1 MKGTLI
7 TFEGGEGGGKSTQIA
22 RLHDYL
28 MAQGHAVIVTREP
41 GGTPIAERIR
51 DLLLD
56 PENDSL
62 VSMAELL
69 LYEAAR
75 AQHVGELILPAMNAG
90 TIVLCDRFYDST
102 VAYQGA
108 GRHVAPADV
117 ETLNNLATCGLKP
130 TITIL
135 FDLPPEIGLQRAK
148 GDSAGDRIEKEALGF
163 HERVREGYLALA
175 DADPERIHVVDA
187 LQSMDDMTEAIR
199 SIIDTALIDQEG

>member
-7 TFEGGEGGGKSTQIA
+7 TIEGGEGGGKSTQIG

-28 MAQGHAVIVTREP
+28 IEQGHAVIVTREP

-56 PENDSL
+56 PDNDDL

-75 AQHVGELILPAMNAG
+75 AQHVGELILPALHSG

-108 GRHVAPADV
+108 GRHIAPTDV
-117 ETLNNLATCGLKP
+117 ETLNNLATCGLEP
-130 TITIL
+130 DITIL
-135 FDLPPEIGLQRAK
+135 FDLPPKEGLKRAK
-148 GDSAGDRIEKEALGF
+148 GDTVGDRIEKEAIEF
-163 HERVREGYLALA
+163 HERVREGYLKLA
-175 DADPERIHVVDA
+175 EENPERIHTIDA
-187 LQSMDDMTEAIR
+187 LKSIDEVSQDIR
-199 SIIDTALIDQEG
+199 GIIDSSLVTQEA

>member
-22 RLHDYL
+22 RLYDYL
-28 MAQGHAVIVTREP
+28 ISQGHAVIVTREP

-75 AQHVGELILPAMNAG
+75 AQHVGELIFPALNAG

-102 VAYQGA
+102 IAYQGA
-108 GRHVAPADV
+108 GRHVSSKDV
-117 ETLNNLATCGLKP
+117 ETLNALATCGLKP
-130 TITIL
+130 DITLL

-148 GDSAGDRIEKEALGF
+148 GESTGDRIEKEALEF

-175 DADPERIHVVDA
+175 DAHPERVHVLDA
-187 LQSMDDMTEAIR
+187 LQSIDDMTTIIR
-199 SIIDTALIDQEG
+199 TIIDSELSELED

>member
-7 TFEGGEGGGKSTQIA
+7 TIEGGEGGGKSTQIA

-28 MAQGHAVIVTREP
+28 IEQGHAVIVTREP

-56 PENDSL
+56 PDNDDL

-75 AQHVGELILPAMNAG
+75 AQHVGELILPALHSG

-108 GRHVAPADV
+108 GRHIAPADV
-117 ETLNNLATCGLKP
+117 ETLNNLATCGLEP
-130 TITIL
+130 DITIL
-135 FDLPPEIGLQRAK
+135 FDLPPEEGLKRAK
-148 GDSAGDRIEKEALGF
+148 GDTAGDRIEKEAIEF
-163 HERVREGYLALA
+163 HERVREGYLKLA
-175 DADPERIHVVDA
+175 DEHPDRIHTIDA
-187 LQSMDDMTEAIR
+187 LKSIDEVSQDIR
-199 SIIDTALIDQEG
+199 DIIDSALVTQEA